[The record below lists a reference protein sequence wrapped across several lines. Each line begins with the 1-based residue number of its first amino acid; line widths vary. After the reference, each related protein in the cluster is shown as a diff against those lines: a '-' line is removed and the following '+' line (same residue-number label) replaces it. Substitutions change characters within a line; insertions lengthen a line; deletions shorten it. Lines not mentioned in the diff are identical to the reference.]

1 MSYFLHSRGMTD
13 LLVCRTVQLPVWLFP
28 ARKLLK
34 NKQINKRLFIKAK
47 KLQFMTVTITY

>member
-1 MSYFLHSRGMTD
+1 MTD
-13 LLVCRTVQLPVWLFP
+13 LLVCRTVQLTVWLFP

-34 NKQINKRLFIKAK
+34 NKQINKRLFMKAK